1 MSEQEKMAGGNII
14 QCAVDRFEG
23 GTAVLLTEAKE
34 EILMPKKHLP
44 EQTREGSVVAVK
56 ISRIEEIEKQR
67 EQTAKDIL
75 NELFGEHSNEKST

>member
-1 MSEQEKMAGGNII
+1 MAEKEKLPEGSGI
-14 QCAVDRFEG
+14 QCAIDRFEDEI
-23 GTAVLLTEAKE
+23 AVLLTEAKE
-34 EILMPKKHLP
+34 EILIPKKHLP

>member
-1 MSEQEKMAGGNII
+1 MSDLKQAGGDIV
-14 QCAVDRFEG
+14 QCAIDRFEG
-23 GTAVLLTEAKE
+23 DTAVLLTEEKE

-75 NELFGEHSNEKST
+75 NELFGEHPQ